1 MNVGFYVSAM
11 DGSKPFLMFGPLDT
25 KDDADGKVDGVK
37 DKALKLDGSGRAWFM
52 AWGVTKV
59 TTPNALPVGRLN
71 KMVGVQ

>member
-1 MNVGFYVSAM
+1 MNIGFYVSAM

-25 KDDADGKVDGVK
+25 KADADDRVDAIRF
-37 DKALKLDGSGRAWFM
+37 KASDLDASGRAWFM

-59 TTPNALPVGRLN
+59 TTPNALPLGRIN